1 MNIIPLRLKD
11 LRSRRAAQFC
21 LALVTVAC
29 TLAVLVVASG
39 SSGIQLGAFDRDSA
53 KAMLAMVKDDLKKN
67 YYDPSFRGLDL
78 DARVKQA
85 EEKIK
90 QAQTRDQLVIPI
102 AQLMLDLNDS
112 HTFFLP
118 PFRAARVRYG
128 WRMQMI
134 GDSCFVTDVNPK
146 SDAAAKGLIAGDK
159 VLTVDGNRPT
169 RENLWKINYRYY
181 SLIPSRSVKLSV
193 NHPDSEVPREIEVL
207 SRIEKTA
214 ERADYFTN
222 IWRYNSETLVDEDRF
237 YDKDDLLIWEMPG
250 FDTSPEHIDE
260 IMNRVRKHKALVL
273 DLRGNGGGYKV
284 TLERFLGY
292 FFDHDVKVADVQG
305 RTEMK
310 PILAKT
316 RTDKVYKGQLI
327 VLIDSRSGSAAE
339 LFARVV
345 QIEKRGTVLGDRSA
359 GAVMVSRSYDHET
372 GVGGTLYF
380 GASVTIANV
389 IMSDGKGLERS
400 GVIPDELVLPSAL
413 DIANR
418 RDPVLA
424 RAAAIAGVELS
435 PEKAGT
441 LFPVEWMK

>member
-1 MNIIPLRLKD
+1 MKNIPLRLKD
-11 LRSRRAAQFC
+11 LRSRRAARSWSVLIAVGC
-21 LALVTVAC
+21 MVAALIVMPR
-29 TLAVLVVASG
+29 SG
-39 SSGIQLGAFDRDSA
+39 TAQLGAFDRDSA
-53 KAMLAMVKDDLKKN
+53 KAMLQMVKDDLKKN
-67 YYDPSFRGLDL
+67 YYDPSLRGLDL
-78 DARVKQA
+78 EARFKQA
-85 EEKIK
+85 EDKIK

-134 GDSCFVTDVNPK
+134 GDTCFVTHVNPK

-193 NHPDSEVPREIEVL
+193 IHPDSEAPREIEVL
-207 SRIEKTA
+207 SKIEKTA

-237 YDKDDLLIWEMPG
+237 YEQDDLLIWEMPG
-250 FDTSPEHIDE
+250 FDVSPEHIDE
-260 IMNRVRKHKALVL
+260 IMSRVRKHKALVL

-284 TLERFLGY
+284 TLERFAGY
-292 FFDHDVKVADVQG
+292 FFDRDIKVADVQG

-316 RTDKVYKGQLI
+316 RPDKVYKGQLI
-327 VLIDSRSGSAAE
+327 VLIDSRSASAAE

-359 GAVMVSRSYDHET
+359 GAVMLSRSYDHET

-389 IMSDGKGLERS
+389 MMSDGKGLERS
-400 GVIPDELVLPSAL
+400 GVVPDELVLPSAL

-435 PEKAGT
+435 ADKAGT
-441 LFPVEWMK
+441 LFPVEWWK